1 MAENPNGTNGEGAP
15 QAAAQEPPRVAL
27 LTQYV
32 KDLSFEN
39 PRSPHSLMEQGQP
52 QLGLNVLVK
61 TRQLEGTT
69 YEVALV
75 VEADAK
81 TEKGEVVFVLELVYG
96 GVFTLGEVPQEAV
109 GPMLLIECPRLLF
122 PFARAVVANTTRE
135 AGFPPLQIAPVDFAT
150 LYRQQLASG
159 SQQVGTA

>member
-1 MAENPNGTNGEGAP
+1 MSDTQPDAAEQQAP
-15 QAAAQEPPRVAL
+15 LTVHAQ
-27 LTQYV
+27 YI

-61 TRQLEGTT
+61 TRQLEGST

-75 VEADAK
+75 IEADAK
-81 TEKGEVVFVLELVYG
+81 TDKGEVVFVLELVYG
-96 GVFTLGEVPQEAV
+96 GVFTLGEIPQEAV

-122 PFARAVVANTTRE
+122 PFARAVVANATRE

-150 LYRQQLASG
+150 LYRQQLEQSG
-159 SQQVGTA
+159 PQVGTA

>member
-1 MAENPNGTNGEGAP
+1 MSDIQPADT
-15 QAAAQEPPRVAL
+15 QLPP
-27 LTQYV
+27 LTVHAQYV

-39 PRSPHSLMEQGQP
+39 PRSPQSLMEQGQP

-61 TRQLEGTT
+61 TRQLEGST

-81 TEKGEVVFVLELVYG
+81 TDKGEVVFLLELVYG
-96 GVFTLGEVPQEAV
+96 GVFTLGDIPQEAV

-135 AGFPPLQIAPVDFAT
+135 AGFPPLQIAPVDFAA
-150 LYRQQLASG
+150 LYRQQLEQAG
-159 SQQVGTA
+159 QQVGTA

>member
-1 MAENPNGTNGEGAP
+1 MSDAQSADAP
-15 QAAAQEPPRVAL
+15 MPP
-27 LTQYV
+27 LTVHAQYV

-61 TRQLEGTT
+61 TRQLEGST

-81 TEKGEVVFVLELVYG
+81 TDKGEVVFMLELIYG

-109 GPMLLIECPRLLF
+109 GPLLLIECPRLLF

-135 AGFPPLQIAPVDFAT
+135 AGFPPLQIAPVDFAA
-150 LYRQQLASG
+150 LYRQQLEQAG
-159 SQQVGTA
+159 SPPVGTA

>member
-1 MAENPNGTNGEGAP
+1 MSDSQPADNQQPPLTVH
-15 QAAAQEPPRVAL
+15 AQ
-27 LTQYV
+27 YI

-61 TRQLEGTT
+61 TRQIEGST

-75 VEADAK
+75 IEADAK
-81 TEKGEVVFVLELVYG
+81 TDKDEVVFVLELVYG
-96 GVFTLGEVPQEAV
+96 GVFTLGEIPQEAV

-135 AGFPPLQIAPVDFAT
+135 AGFPPLQIAPVDFTA
-150 LYRQQLASG
+150 LYRQQLEKSAG
-159 SQQVGTA
+159 QVGTA

>member
-1 MAENPNGTNGEGAP
+1 MSDTQTAD
-15 QAAAQEPPRVAL
+15 AQQPP
-27 LTQYV
+27 LTVHAQYI

-52 QLGLNVLVK
+52 QLSLNVLVK
-61 TRQLEGTT
+61 TRQLEGST

-75 VEADAK
+75 IEADAK
-81 TEKGEVVFVLELVYG
+81 TDKAEVVFVLELVYG

-150 LYRQQLASG
+150 LYRQQLAQAG
-159 SQQVGTA
+159 EQVGTA

>member
-1 MAENPNGTNGEGAP
+1 MSDAQPADAP
-15 QAAAQEPPRVAL
+15 MPP
-27 LTQYV
+27 LTVHAQYV

-61 TRQLEGTT
+61 TRQLEGST

-81 TEKGEVVFVLELVYG
+81 TDKGEVVFMLELIYG

-109 GPMLLIECPRLLF
+109 GPLLLIECPRLLF

-135 AGFPPLQIAPVDFAT
+135 AGFPPLQIAPVDFAA
-150 LYRQQLASG
+150 LYRQQLEQAG
-159 SQQVGTA
+159 SPPVGTA

>member
-1 MAENPNGTNGEGAP
+1 MSDIPPADAP
-15 QAAAQEPPRVAL
+15 QPP
-27 LTQYV
+27 LTVHAQYV

-52 QLGLNVLVK
+52 QLSLNVLVK
-61 TRQLEGTT
+61 TRQLEGST

-81 TEKGEVVFVLELVYG
+81 TEKSEVVFVLELVYG

-122 PFARAVVANTTRE
+122 PSARAVVANTTRE

-150 LYRQQLASG
+150 LYRQQLAAG
-159 SQQVGTA
+159 SQQIGTA

>member
-1 MAENPNGTNGEGAP
+1 MSD
-15 QAAAQEPPRVAL
+15 AQEEAAPLPP
-27 LTQYV
+27 LTVHAQYI

-52 QLGLNVLVK
+52 QLSLNVLVK
-61 TRQLEGTT
+61 TRQLEGST

-81 TEKGEVVFVLELVYG
+81 TEKSEIVFALELIYG
-96 GVFTLGEVPQEAV
+96 GVFTLGEIPQEAV

-135 AGFPPLQIAPVDFAT
+135 AGFPPLQIAPVDFAA
-150 LYRQQLASG
+150 LYRQQLEQAG
-159 SQQVGTA
+159 QHQQVGTA

>member
-1 MAENPNGTNGEGAP
+1 MSDP
-15 QAAAQEPPRVAL
+15 QAAEGQQPTLTVH
-27 LTQYV
+27 TQYI

-52 QLGLNVLVK
+52 QLSLNVQVK
-61 TRQLEGTT
+61 TRPLEGST

-75 VEADAK
+75 IDADAK
-81 TEKGEVVFVLELVYG
+81 SEKAEVIFALELVYG
-96 GVFTLGEVPQEAV
+96 GVFTLGPIPQEAI

-122 PFARAVVANTTRE
+122 PFARAVVANATRE

-150 LYRQQLASG
+150 LYRHQLEQAGPQS
-159 SQQVGTA
+159 GTA

>member
-1 MAENPNGTNGEGAP
+1 MSDSQPAD
-15 QAAAQEPPRVAL
+15 AQEAP
-27 LTQYV
+27 LTVHAQYI

-61 TRQLEGTT
+61 TRQLEGST

-81 TEKGEVVFVLELVYG
+81 TDKGEVVFVLELVYG
-96 GVFTLGEVPQEAV
+96 GVFTLGSIPQEAV

-122 PFARAVVANTTRE
+122 PFARAVVANATRE

-150 LYRQQLASG
+150 LYRQQLEQSG
-159 SQQVGTA
+159 PQVGTA

>member
-1 MAENPNGTNGEGAP
+1 MSDSQPADNQVPPLTVH
-15 QAAAQEPPRVAL
+15 AQ
-27 LTQYV
+27 YI

-61 TRQLEGTT
+61 TRQLEGST

-75 VEADAK
+75 IEADAK
-81 TEKGEVVFVLELVYG
+81 TDKSEVVFALELVYG
-96 GVFTLGEVPQEAV
+96 GVFTLGEIPQEAV

-135 AGFPPLQIAPVDFAT
+135 AGFPPLQIAPVDFTA
-150 LYRQQLASG
+150 LYRQQLEKSG
-159 SQQVGTA
+159 GQVGTA

>member
-1 MAENPNGTNGEGAP
+1 MSDTQTADT
-15 QAAAQEPPRVAL
+15 QPP
-27 LTQYV
+27 LTVHAQYV

-61 TRQLEGTT
+61 TRQLEGST

-96 GVFTLGEVPQEAV
+96 GVFTLGAVPEDAV

-122 PFARAVVANTTRE
+122 PFARAIVANTTRE
-135 AGFPPLQIAPVDFAT
+135 AGFPPLQIAPVDFVS
-150 LYRQQLASG
+150 LYRQQLEQSG
-159 SQQVGTA
+159 QQVGTA

>member
-1 MAENPNGTNGEGAP
+1 MSVAP
-15 QAAAQEPPRVAL
+15 PDAAPLPP
-27 LTQYV
+27 LTVHAQYV

-81 TEKGEVVFVLELVYG
+81 TEKGEVVFLLELIYG
-96 GVFTLGEVPQEAV
+96 GVFTLGEIPQEAV

-150 LYRQQLASG
+150 LYRQQLEQAG
-159 SQQVGTA
+159 QQVGTA

>member
-1 MAENPNGTNGEGAP
+1 MSDINPADT
-15 QAAAQEPPRVAL
+15 QQQQPP
-27 LTQYV
+27 LTVHAQYV

-96 GVFTLGEVPQEAV
+96 GVFTLGEIPQEAV

-122 PFARAVVANTTRE
+122 PFARAIVANTTRE

-150 LYRQQLASG
+150 LYRQQLAAG
-159 SQQVGTA
+159 GEQVGTA

>member
-1 MAENPNGTNGEGAP
+1 MSDTQPADAQQQAP
-15 QAAAQEPPRVAL
+15 LTVHAQ
-27 LTQYV
+27 YI

-61 TRQLEGTT
+61 TRQLEGST

-75 VEADAK
+75 IEADAK
-81 TEKGEVVFVLELVYG
+81 TDKGEVVFVLELVYG
-96 GVFTLGEVPQEAV
+96 GVFTLGQIPQEAV

-122 PFARAVVANTTRE
+122 PFARAVVANATRE
-135 AGFPPLQIAPVDFAT
+135 AGFPPLQIAPVDFAA
-150 LYRQQLASG
+150 LYRQQLEQSG
-159 SQQVGTA
+159 PQVGTA

>member
-1 MAENPNGTNGEGAP
+1 MSD
-15 QAAAQEPPRVAL
+15 AQPADAQMPP
-27 LTQYV
+27 LTVHAQYV

-61 TRQLEGTT
+61 TRQLEGST

-81 TEKGEVVFVLELVYG
+81 TEKGEVVFVLELIYG
-96 GVFTLGEVPQEAV
+96 GVFTLGDIPQEAV
-109 GPMLLIECPRLLF
+109 GPLLLIECPRLLF

-135 AGFPPLQIAPVDFAT
+135 AGFPPLQIAPVDFAA
-150 LYRQQLASG
+150 LYRQQLEQAG
-159 SQQVGTA
+159 SQPVGTA

>member
-1 MAENPNGTNGEGAP
+1 MTDTSE
-15 QAAAQEPPRVAL
+15 AAAPP
-27 LTQYV
+27 LTVHAQYI

-61 TRQLEGTT
+61 TRQLDGST

-81 TEKGEVVFVLELVYG
+81 MENGDVLFKLELVYG
-96 GVFTLGEVPQEAV
+96 GVFTLGAVPQEAV

-135 AGFPPLQIAPVDFAT
+135 AGFPPLQVAPVDFAA
-150 LYRQQLASG
+150 LYRQQLENAG
-159 SQQVGTA
+159 AGDPPIGTA

>member
-1 MAENPNGTNGEGAP
+1 MSDAQSADSAP
-15 QAAAQEPPRVAL
+15 PPP
-27 LTQYV
+27 LTVHAQYV

-61 TRQLEGTT
+61 TRQLEGST

-81 TEKGEVVFVLELVYG
+81 TEKDEVVFVLELVYG

-109 GPMLLIECPRLLF
+109 GPLLLIECPRLLF

-135 AGFPPLQIAPVDFAT
+135 AGFPPLQIAPVDFAA
-150 LYRQQLASG
+150 LYRQQLEQAG
-159 SQQVGTA
+159 GQVGTA